1 MTLDTISDGSDA
13 HHFSS
18 GIIECAQFLRD
29 YNNWRRGDDDN
40 EFHDMPHPKEIGINI
55 DFAIKALDAL
65 SGHDHLM
72 VIAAFRY
79 CLGRS
84 TYIVGECAAWII
96 KTWPL
101 LNEQTKTIIK
111 RELEEQFELDDRAR
125 AEQREYKTLGLD
137 CDRREWERVRKL
149 WRSE

>member
-1 MTLDTISDGSDA
+1 MSTRSIQ
-13 HHFSS
+13 
-18 GIIECAQFLRD
+18 ECADYLRR
-29 YNNWRRGDDDN
+29 YNEWRRGDDTIKICDQR
-40 EFHDMPHPKEIGINI
+40 ELGLNI
-55 DFAIKALDAL
+55 EFAIAVMDAIA
-65 SGHDHLM
+65 GHDHLM

-79 CLGRS
+79 CLGRM
-84 TYIVGECAAWII
+84 TYIVSECAAWLI

-125 AEQREYKTLGLD
+125 AEQREYKTLGWD

-149 WRSE
+149 WSAS

>member
-1 MTLDTISDGSDA
+1 MILDTISDSSDA
-13 HHFSS
+13 HLLPS
-18 GIIECAQFLRD
+18 GIIECAEFLRD
-29 YNNWRRGDDDN
+29 YNNWRRGD
-40 EFHDMPHPKEIGINI
+40 ELLSMPEPKEIGINI

-101 LNEQTKTIIK
+101 LNEQTRTIIQ
-111 RELEEQFELDDRAR
+111 RELEEQFELDDHAR
-125 AEQREYKTLGLD
+125 AKQREFKPLGWD

-149 WRSE
+149 WSAS